1 MFLFYGTIDLISW
14 LDVIEKLKT
23 LNNIEVLF
31 MTQNKF
37 LMLCEKY
44 FIDVGV
50 ALENEALKEA
60 LLKRDD
66 ELVEKILIED
76 F

>member
-1 MFLFYGTIDLISW
+1 
-14 LDVIEKLKT
+14 
-23 LNNIEVLF
+23 
-31 MTQNKF
+31 MTQDKF
-37 LMLCEKY
+37 LVLCREY

>member
-1 MFLFYGTIDLISW
+1 
-14 LDVIEKLKT
+14 
-23 LNNIEVLF
+23 

-44 FIDVGV
+44 IIDVGV

>member
-1 MFLFYGTIDLISW
+1 
-14 LDVIEKLKT
+14 
-23 LNNIEVLF
+23 

-66 ELVEKILIED
+66 KLVEKILIED